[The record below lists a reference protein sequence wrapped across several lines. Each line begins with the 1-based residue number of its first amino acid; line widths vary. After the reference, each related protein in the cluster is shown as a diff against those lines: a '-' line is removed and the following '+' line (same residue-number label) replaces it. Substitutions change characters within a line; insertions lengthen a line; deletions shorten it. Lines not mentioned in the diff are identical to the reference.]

1 MAGPFHREV
10 EQANLLD
17 LLKKTPD
24 SMLLVLGPCSSG
36 KTRLLQE
43 VLLSGKLDTP
53 VSWVSGRDEK
63 LENASIMAQALTRK
77 LMPSLM
83 LWKNL
88 GKG

>member
-1 MAGPFHREV
+1 M

-17 LLKKTPD
+17 LLEETPD
-24 SMLLVLGPCSSG
+24 SMLLVLGPRSGG

-63 LENASIMAQALTRK
+63 PENASILAQALTRK

-83 LWKNL
+83 LWR
-88 GKG
+88 KG